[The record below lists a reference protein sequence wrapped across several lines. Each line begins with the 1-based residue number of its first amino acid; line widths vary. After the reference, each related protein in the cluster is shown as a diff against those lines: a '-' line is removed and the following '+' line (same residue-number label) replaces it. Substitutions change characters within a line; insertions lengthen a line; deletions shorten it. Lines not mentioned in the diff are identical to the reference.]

1 MFWSTSCVLRYSFKL
16 FICLKCI
23 VYCYYIKYDKS
34 YYYTDNESRWFFNK
48 RASSMRI
55 LFNSFSFLHFL
66 LSFFI
71 SFSFTL
77 RHLISVFIYFLIFL
91 LSNFFFHAL
100 FYRFHLISPLR
111 ILDDSYL
118 LCLLLD
124 QHMFH
129 FFFFVEASFLF
140 LFKNRIP
147 ALSAIKKHRIM
158 SVLCI
163 LINCNNQICIV
174 RTIELYMK
182 IDH

>member
-91 LSNFFFHAL
+91 LSNFFFML
-100 FYRFHLISPLR
+100 FSIDFI
-111 ILDDSYL
+111 
-118 LCLLLD
+118 
-124 QHMFH
+124 
-129 FFFFVEASFLF
+129 LF
-140 LFKNRIP
+140 LFCGFW
-147 ALSAIKKHRIM
+147 M
-158 SVLCI
+158 I
-163 LINCNNQICIV
+163 LIYFVCFWINICSISFSSWKFLSFFCLK
-174 RTIELYMK
+174 IESQHYQQLK
-182 IDH
+182 SIE